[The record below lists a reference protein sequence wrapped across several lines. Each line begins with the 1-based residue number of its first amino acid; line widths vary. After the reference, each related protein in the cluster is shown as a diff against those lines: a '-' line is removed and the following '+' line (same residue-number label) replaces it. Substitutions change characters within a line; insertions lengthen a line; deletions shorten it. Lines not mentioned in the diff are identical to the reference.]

1 MNDNSPSLPSPARMP
16 RSDLPET
23 VAAYLRSLILKG
35 DMQPGDQL
43 PTERELGEVHA
54 VSRVVVREAIAR
66 LRHEGLV
73 VSRQGKG
80 VFVVSPDD
88 AKFLSISDG
97 ALDRPED
104 YRQLYEVRKILESG
118 TAALAATYYES
129 EDLEAMRTA
138 LERMSASDLSS
149 ETYVDADIAFH
160 RSIATASKNTFLALF
175 ISFVDAKLKD
185 SIALALSQLDFAE
198 TIRISAQEHRAIF
211 KSIKLRKPDAARLAM
226 LRHLENS
233 SSRLGL

>member
-1 MNDNSPSLPSPARMP
+1 MP

>member
-1 MNDNSPSLPSPARMP
+1 MNDNSASLPSPARIT

-23 VAAYLRSLILKG
+23 VAAFLRSLILKG
-35 DMQPGDQL
+35 TMQPGDQL

-80 VFVVSPDD
+80 VFVASPDE

-118 TAALAATYYES
+118 TAALAALHHEPD
-129 EDLEAMRTA
+129 DLNTMAAA
-138 LERMSASDLSS
+138 LERMTGSGLSS
-149 ETYVDADIAFH
+149 EAYVDADIAFH
-160 RSIATASKNTFLALF
+160 RSIATASKNAFLALF
-175 ISFVDAKLKD
+175 ISFVDAKLRD
-185 SIALALSQLDFAE
+185 SIALALSRLDFAE
-198 TIRISAQEHRAIF
+198 TIQISAHEHEAIF
-211 KSIKLRKPDAARLAM
+211 DSIERRQPDVARMAM
-226 LRHLENS
+226 LMHLENS